1 MMQISVRQ
9 LDKITVFYISGDI
22 DLSTSPELRKALLRE
37 LKDRRMPR
45 VVVNLQAV
53 QYVDSSG
60 VASLVEGL
68 KASRDVGSRFVLCGL
83 NTKVKDVLR
92 LSRLGTIFE
101 VCDSEEQALAP

>member
-1 MMQISVRQ
+1 MQISVRH
-9 LDKITVFYISGDI
+9 LDKITIFDVAGDV
-22 DLSTSPELRKALLRE
+22 DLASSPELRKALMRE
-37 LKDRRMPR
+37 LQELRMPR

-53 QYVDSSG
+53 RYIDSSG

-83 NTKVKDVLR
+83 TTKVGEVLR
-92 LSRLGTIFE
+92 LSKLRAIFE